1 METRL
6 ASRGSRLIAQ
16 ILDGLIAV
24 VIVCAGLLVAFLSGE
39 IATGGVFF
47 ISAILLAM
55 LYILL
60 SDGFQNGQSYGKR
73 AMGIAVI
80 DAATLQP
87 CSYGKSFLRNL
98 TLELLG
104 PIDWLFI
111 FTDKRQRLG
120 DMSANTSV
128 IQLPS

>member
-73 AMGIAVI
+73 AMESPSSTPPRSSR
-80 DAATLQP
+80 AATE
-87 CSYGKSFLRNL
+87 S
-98 TLELLG
+98 
-104 PIDWLFI
+104 LFCA
-111 FTDKRQRLG
+111 T
-120 DMSANTSV
+120 
-128 IQLPS
+128 